1 MSARRA
7 VVTGAGRGIGA
18 VIAQRLEEDGYEVAR
33 LDIAG
38 DGVIRCDVTNEDDVR
53 AAAEKVGPVD
63 VLVNNAGIWRFTP
76 LRDTSSEDFLDVI
89 KVNVLGPF
97 QMARAFVDGM
107 IARGGGS
114 IVNIVSI
121 AGTNASPA
129 VGSYTPSKAGL
140 LALTRLMAVE
150 WGPLGVRCNAVGP
163 GLVPTEGAG
172 VYGDPEVKAARAAA
186 VPIGRLGTPLDIANA
201 VAFFASEQSSY
212 VNGQALFVDG
222 GLTQSLM
229 TFLPRPKGVAGPQL
243 KK

>member
-53 AAAEKVGPVD
+53 AAAEKVGHVD

>member
-38 DGVIRCDVTNEDDVR
+38 DDVIRCDVTNEDDVR

>member
-97 QMARAFVDGM
+97 QMALAFVDSM

-163 GLVPTEGAG
+163 GLIPTEGAG

>member
-1 MSARRA
+1 MSVRRA

-38 DGVIRCDVTNEDDVR
+38 DGVIRCDVTNDDDVR

-76 LRDTSSEDFLDVI
+76 LRDTSSKDFLDVI

-163 GLVPTEGAG
+163 GLIPTEGAG

>member
-1 MSARRA
+1 MSVRRA

-38 DGVIRCDVTNEDDVR
+38 DGVIRCDVTNDDDVR

-163 GLVPTEGAG
+163 GLIPTEGAG

>member
-53 AAAEKVGPVD
+53 AAADKVGPVD

-163 GLVPTEGAG
+163 GLIPTEGAG

-186 VPIGRLGTPLDIANA
+186 IPVGRLGTPLDIANA

>member
-1 MSARRA
+1 MSVRRA

-163 GLVPTEGAG
+163 GLIPTEGAG

>member
-172 VYGDPEVKAARAAA
+172 VYGDPDVKAARAAA

>member
-53 AAAEKVGPVD
+53 AAAERVGPVD

-76 LRDTSSEDFLDVI
+76 LRDTTSTDFLDVI

-97 QMARAFVDGM
+97 QMARAFVDGL
-107 IARGGGS
+107 IDRGGGS

-163 GLVPTEGAG
+163 GLIPTEGAG
-172 VYGDPEVKAARAAA
+172 VYGDPDVKAARAAA

>member
-53 AAAEKVGPVD
+53 AAADTVGPVD

-163 GLVPTEGAG
+163 GLIPTEGAG
-172 VYGDPEVKAARAAA
+172 VYGDPDVKAARAAA
-186 VPIGRLGTPLDIANA
+186 IPVGRLGTPLDIANA

>member
-1 MSARRA
+1 
-7 VVTGAGRGIGA
+7 
-18 VIAQRLEEDGYEVAR
+18 
-33 LDIAG
+33 
-38 DGVIRCDVTNEDDVR
+38 
-53 AAAEKVGPVD
+53 
-63 VLVNNAGIWRFTP
+63 
-76 LRDTSSEDFLDVI
+76 
-89 KVNVLGPF
+89 
-97 QMARAFVDGM
+97 MARAFVDGM

-163 GLVPTEGAG
+163 GLIPTEGAG

-186 VPIGRLGTPLDIANA
+186 IPVGRLGTPLDIANA

>member
-163 GLVPTEGAG
+163 GLIPTEGAG
-172 VYGDPEVKAARAAA
+172 VYGDPDVKAARAAA
-186 VPIGRLGTPLDIANA
+186 IPVGRLGTPLDIANA

>member
-1 MSARRA
+1 MNARRA

-38 DGVIRCDVTNEDDVR
+38 DGVIRCDVTNDDDVR

-163 GLVPTEGAG
+163 GLIPTEGAG

>member
-53 AAAEKVGPVD
+53 AAADKVGPVD

-163 GLVPTEGAG
+163 GLIPTEGAG

-186 VPIGRLGTPLDIANA
+186 IPVGRLGTPLDIANA
-201 VAFFASEQSSY
+201 VTFFASEQSSY

>member
-38 DGVIRCDVTNEDDVR
+38 DGVIRCDVTNDDDVR

-163 GLVPTEGAG
+163 GLIPTEGAG

>member
-18 VIAQRLEEDGYEVAR
+18 VIAQHLEEDGYEVAR

-53 AAAEKVGPVD
+53 AAAEKVGPID

-121 AGTNASPA
+121 AGTNASPS

-163 GLVPTEGAG
+163 GLIPTEGAG

>member
-53 AAAEKVGPVD
+53 AAAEKVGPID

>member
-53 AAAEKVGPVD
+53 AAAEKVGPID

-140 LALTRLMAVE
+140 HALTRLMAVE

-163 GLVPTEGAG
+163 GLIPTEGAG

>member
-163 GLVPTEGAG
+163 GLIPTEGAG

>member
-1 MSARRA
+1 MSTRRA

-38 DGVIRCDVTNEDDVR
+38 DGVIRCDVTNDDDVR

-76 LRDTSSEDFLDVI
+76 LRDTSSGDFLDVI

>member
-53 AAAEKVGPVD
+53 ATADTVGPVD

-97 QMARAFVDGM
+97 QMARAFLDGM

-163 GLVPTEGAG
+163 GLIPTEGAG

-186 VPIGRLGTPLDIANA
+186 IPVGRLGTPLDIANA

>member
-53 AAAEKVGPVD
+53 AAADTVGPVD

-163 GLVPTEGAG
+163 GLIPTEGAG

-186 VPIGRLGTPLDIANA
+186 IPVGRLGTPLDIANA

>member
-38 DGVIRCDVTNEDDVR
+38 DGVIRCDVTNEDDVH